1 MHARPDTVPPIY
13 QPPFIG
19 SAPFHI
25 SCESLCGGF
34 GVHWHGELEILY
46 LLDGSVPLT
55 VTVDGT
61 DHLLLPR
68 SAAFIAGTEV
78 HAVQPTNGPAEVLVV
93 EMGFSL
99 LGGDFS
105 VFSGRRFAQTVVP
118 FAELFPD
125 DPRTAIEEI
134 ALALAVHGRR
144 SGSPADW
151 SPLHRLQC
159 ASLLFSLAA
168 AMAETLQ
175 LTPLSA
181 RRMRQLEAVGAVQAV
196 LTHVEQAYPEAITLE
211 HAAAIAG
218 YEKTRF
224 CQLFK
229 QAVGVSFHKYL
240 TDRRM
245 RAARLLLKGTNLPIA
260 EIARTV
266 GIAQPKTFSRLI
278 RAAYGT
284 TPSELRAQRE

>member
-1 MHARPDTVPPIY
+1 MHTRTDTATPIY

-19 SAPFHI
+19 SAPFHV
-25 SCESLCGGF
+25 SCQSMREGF
-34 GVHWHGELEILY
+34 GAHWHGELEILY
-46 LLDGSVPLT
+46 LLDGSAPLT

-61 DHLLLPR
+61 DHVLSPR
-68 SAAFIAGTEV
+68 SAALIAGTEV
-78 HAVQPTNGPAEVLVV
+78 HAVQPVDGPAEVLVV

-105 VFSGRRFAQTVVP
+105 FFSGHRFAQTVVP
-118 FAELFPD
+118 FAGLAPN
-125 DPRTAIEEI
+125 DPRKAIEQI
-134 ALALAVHGRR
+134 ALALTVHGRR

-151 SPLHRLQC
+151 SPVDRLQC
-159 ASLLFSLAA
+159 ASLLFALAA

-181 RRMRQLEAVGAVQAV
+181 RRMRQLEAIGAVQAV

-229 QAVGVSFHKYL
+229 QAVGVSFHKHL

-245 RAARLLLKGTNLPIA
+245 RAALLLLRGTNLPIA

-278 RAAYGT
+278 RAVYGT
-284 TPSELRAQRE
+284 TPSELRAQRD